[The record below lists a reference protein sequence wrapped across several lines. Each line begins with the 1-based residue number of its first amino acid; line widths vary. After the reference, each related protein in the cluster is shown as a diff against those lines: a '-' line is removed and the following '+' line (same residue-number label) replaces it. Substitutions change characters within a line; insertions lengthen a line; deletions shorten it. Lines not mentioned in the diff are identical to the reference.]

1 MILLKNYIF
10 KTQKKEHIAMSL
22 FYSIYSVGVYQ
33 DAAASDSSLSLS
45 LSLSFF
51 DLDFLVF
58 LSE

>member
-1 MILLKNYIF
+1 MILLKIYIF
-10 KTQKKEHIAMSL
+10 KAQKKEHIAMSL
-22 FYSIYSVGVYQ
+22 FYSICSVCVYQ
-33 DAAASDSSLSLS
+33 DAAASDSSLSFS